1 VSAWKFQIDEGKMIL
16 VWGSIISALLAA
28 GFWFWS
34 STIKLPKEI
43 TSGYGGAGGSV
54 QVLGDKLRF
63 QSRLSAI
70 AASFAGL
77 SAVLQA
83 VAQIPR

>member
-1 VSAWKFQIDEGKMIL
+1 MLQWAST
-16 VWGSIISALLAA
+16 ISALLAA

-34 STIKLPKEI
+34 ATIKLPKEI

-54 QVLGDKLRF
+54 QTLGDKLRF

-70 AASFAGL
+70 AAFFAGL
-77 SAVLQA
+77 SALTQA
-83 VAQIPR
+83 IYQLLH